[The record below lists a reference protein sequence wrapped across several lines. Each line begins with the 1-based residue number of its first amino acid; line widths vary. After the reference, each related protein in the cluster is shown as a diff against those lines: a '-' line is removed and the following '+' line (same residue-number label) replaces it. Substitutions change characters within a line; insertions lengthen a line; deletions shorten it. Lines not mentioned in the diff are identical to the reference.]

1 MSETIQEP
9 VTEQASNSN
18 ESEASVD
25 KEIESPVTISESKTK
40 NEMQSE
46 ISKDL
51 EIDYLSSDLFSN
63 IKHISAEDLTQNKE
77 EDEIPQKEQDRYK
90 STLTDITEKEIIT
103 GRIIGI
109 NEKDV
114 LIDIGFKSEGIID
127 RNEFSENNIPEVGEK
142 IEVFLEKIEDESGKT
157 ILSKEKADFLSR
169 WKELREVFD
178 NEKIIKGKIIRRIKG
193 GMVVDLNGVQ
203 AFLPGSQ
210 IDVRPV
216 KDFDQFLD
224 KEIDLRVVKF
234 NEFRKNVVVSH
245 KAIIEESLAE
255 QRDELFKKLE
265 VGSVVDGRVKNITD
279 FGVFI
284 DLGGIDGLLHI
295 TDLSWGRVNHPSE
308 LISIDDTLSV
318 KIIDF
323 DQEKKRVSLGLKQ
336 LTPHPWENVATQYPE
351 GSKITGKIVSMT
363 NYGAFVEIEP
373 GIEGLV
379 HVSEMSWTRHVKNP
393 SEMFTLGD
401 EVEAV
406 VLSIDTEERKI
417 SLGSKQLQDDPWDAI
432 EEKYIVGKDV
442 KGKVINLTQFGAFIE
457 LEEGIDGL
465 IHVSDLS
472 WTRIIRH
479 PKELLEKGKKIEVK
493 ILEVSRESRRI
504 SLGLKQMQDDP
515 WPELSKTFESGKK
528 VEGEIVRILEKG
540 IILLLDHE
548 VEGIVP
554 FSKKIKKN
562 RKSLLSEYKVGQK
575 ISAVVIEIKPDDKKV
590 ILFIDELGGD
600 KSSAQEDIQ
609 QFLDSQNEPAGEKI
623 EIPSNSDIN
632 DDEDEK

>member
-9 VTEQASNSN
+9 VTEQTSNSN

-25 KEIESPVTISESKTK
+25 KEIETPVAISKSKTK

-51 EIDYLSSDLFSN
+51 EIDYLSSNLFSN
-63 IKHISAEDLTQNKE
+63 IKQISAEDLIKNKE
-77 EDEIPQKEQDRYK
+77 EDEIPQNEQDRYK
-90 STLTDITEKEIIT
+90 STLSDITEKEIIT

-127 RNEFSENNIPEVGEK
+127 RNEFSDNNIPEVGEK
-142 IEVFLEKIEDESGKT
+142 IEVFLEKLEDDSGKT
-157 ILSKEKADFLSR
+157 VLSKEKADFLSR

-178 NEKIIKGKIIRRIKG
+178 NEKIIKGRIVRRIKG
-193 GMVVDLNGVQ
+193 GMVVDLSGVQ

-336 LTPHPWENVATQYPE
+336 LTSHPWENVSTQYPE

-393 SEMFTLGD
+393 AEIFTLGD

-432 EEKYIVGKDV
+432 EERYIVGKDV

-472 WTRIIRH
+472 WTKIIRH
-479 PKELLEKGKKIEVK
+479 PKELLEKGIKVEVK

-515 WPELSKTFESGKK
+515 WPALSKTFESGKT

-554 FSKKIKKN
+554 LSKKIKKN
-562 RKSLLSEYKVGQK
+562 SKSLLSQYKVGQK
-575 ISAVVIEIKPDDKKV
+575 INAVVIEIKPDDKKV

-600 KSSAQEDIQ
+600 KSSAHEDVQ

-632 DDEDEK
+632 DEEDEK